1 MTPLEVLKKAREL
14 IADPTRWAQGDY
26 ERPGPCGT
34 RFCMLGAVYNVDGY
48 TDVGKEAAN
57 LLAKALCT
65 PLRRTEV
72 VTFND
77 TAGRKHEEVLAAFD
91 KAIKLAEKED
101 VS

>member
-1 MTPLEVLKKAREL
+1 VSALTPLEVLKKAREL

-34 RFCMLGAVYNVDGY
+34 RFCMLGAVYGY

-57 LLAKALCT
+57 LLARAVG
-65 PLRRTEV
+65 PGDRTEV